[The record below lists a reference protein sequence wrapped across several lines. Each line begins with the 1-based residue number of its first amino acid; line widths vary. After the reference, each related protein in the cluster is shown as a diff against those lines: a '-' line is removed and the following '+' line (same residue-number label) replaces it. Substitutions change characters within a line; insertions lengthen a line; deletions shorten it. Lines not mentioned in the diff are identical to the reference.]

1 MNSIAQMKCVQV
13 NGPNG
18 LANAIMIAVNID
30 DPTTVE
36 EFVSEV
42 AEEFKLQRTASPPDT
57 SMLLVSLFGGLTAE
71 RFAAKWL
78 EIEQS
83 DPIVKAYMSLM
94 LVADVIQGTKSGQQ
108 QLSNASLVAT
118 RPSR

>member
-1 MNSIAQMKCVQV
+1 MNSIAQMKTVRV

-18 LANAIMIAVNID
+18 PANAIMIAVNID
-30 DPTTVE
+30 DPSTAE
-36 EFVSEV
+36 AFVSEV
-42 AEEFKLQRTASPPDT
+42 ADKFKVHRTVSPPDS
-57 SMLLVSLFGGLTAE
+57 SMLLITLVGDLTAE
-71 RFAAKWL
+71 RFAAKWR

-94 LVADVIQGTKSGQQ
+94 VVADVIQGTKSGQQ
-108 QLSNASLVAT
+108 LSNASLVAA